1 MTLEIKKYEYL
12 KFTKSIHEEYLLLQE
27 KYSKIYN
34 TDKTIVLM
42 QVGSFHEIYSTNKRG
57 YDLHKLSSLLNII
70 VSKKNKKIPEVNEKN
85 PYMIGF
91 PIISTPKF
99 LKILIDNNFHVIKID
114 QVTPKP
120 YPKRAITGIFSP
132 GTYIDDISTSD
143 SNNILC
149 IFIEEIKQL
158 NSTFIL
164 FIGLSIIDLS
174 VGKSIVHETFSV
186 KDDDKYSLD
195 ETLKFIHNFNP
206 REVIIYYKN
215 LKTYKENE
223 LISYLELND
232 RNYLINK
239 LVDNEYQNILYQEN
253 FLKNIYKI
261 DSIITAIEELDL
273 EKNIN
278 ARLSFILLLN
288 YCKTLN
294 SEILVNIDKPLFYT
308 NSNYLHL
315 GNNALDQLNVINYD
329 NKNKSLFDI
338 INFTYTSMGKRL
350 LKFNLCNPL
359 CDVTTLNNRYNMIE
373 IINNSNLKLDNNLK
387 KIIDIERSHRKIS
400 LQTLNPFDFVYL
412 HDSYLCILSLFDS
425 IKNTKLIEIY
435 SDNLRKS
442 LSNYI
447 NYYSRLFNFDEMQK
461 YNLID
466 INSSF
471 FTKGINVEIDNL
483 QNDIDKNYNLIDNF
497 RMKLEKLID
506 NTKKDY
512 FNSNESDEE
521 NTKNAIQILFNEKDK
536 YYLSTT
542 LKRGQMIKSKIKDY
556 IIVNKIK
563 INKNEL
569 KFKEQTCTMKINC
582 EYINNLS
589 DKIILISEKLKP
601 LVKSTYKNYLK
612 QFFENY
618 SDLYLNLNN
627 MIAHIDFLNSGS
639 ICSIKNKYCKP
650 NIIKKEKS
658 FIDVKLIR
666 HPIIENIIFNKYTPH
681 NLVLDEK
688 QNGILL
694 YGLNSAGKSSLMKS
708 IGLNIILAQIGYYT
722 SAFNFTYSPYKSIF
736 TRITNTDN
744 IYKGLSSFGLELVEL
759 KAILKRSGLNTLV
772 LADEVCKG
780 TEHKSALIIVSAM
793 ILMLTKSSTTFISAT
808 HLHELTKIKLIN
820 EIDNLGIYN
829 IGVKYENN
837 NIIFNRKLQRGNGI
851 EEYGLDFAKYI
862 INDKEF
868 VQVSQN
874 IKDSFENNDFNLK
887 KSRYNP
893 KVLMDKCSIC
903 NSKQKL
909 ETHHIKF
916 QKNTDNNGFLIE
928 ILNEHIHKNHT
939 SNLVTLCSKCHDD
952 IHNNLIKID
961 GYEESIKGNKL
972 KCTKVLNKTLPKTYT
987 DEEISYIREISKY
1000 TTQKKMKDLFEN
1012 KFLKK
1017 ISIKK
1022 ISNIVTKC

>member
-1 MTLEIKKYEYL
+1 
-12 KFTKSIHEEYLLLQE
+12 
-27 KYSKIYN
+27 
-34 TDKTIVLM
+34 M

-261 DSIITAIEELDL
+261 NSIITAIEELDL

-294 SEILVNIDKPLFYT
+294 SEILINIDKPLFYT

-359 CDVTTLNNRYNMIE
+359 CDITTLNNRYNMIE
-373 IINNSNLKLDNNLK
+373 IINSSNLKLDNNLK

-483 QNDIDKNYNLIDNF
+483 QNEIDKNYNLIDNF
-497 RMKLEKLID
+497 RIKLEKYID

-512 FNSNESDEE
+512 FNSNDNDEE
-521 NTKNAIQILFNEKDK
+521 NTKNSIQILFNEKDK

-582 EYINNLS
+582 EYIN
-589 DKIILISEKLKP
+589 
-601 LVKSTYKNYLK
+601 
-612 QFFENY
+612 
-618 SDLYLNLNN
+618 
-627 MIAHIDFLNSGS
+627 
-639 ICSIKNKYCKP
+639 
-650 NIIKKEKS
+650 
-658 FIDVKLIR
+658 
-666 HPIIENIIFNKYTPH
+666 
-681 NLVLDEK
+681 
-688 QNGILL
+688 
-694 YGLNSAGKSSLMKS
+694 
-708 IGLNIILAQIGYYT
+708 IG
-722 SAFNFTYSPYKSIF
+722 
-736 TRITNTDN
+736 
-744 IYKGLSSFGLELVEL
+744 
-759 KAILKRSGLNTLV
+759 
-772 LADEVCKG
+772 
-780 TEHKSALIIVSAM
+780 
-793 ILMLTKSSTTFISAT
+793 
-808 HLHELTKIKLIN
+808 KIKT
-820 EIDNLGIYN
+820 
-829 IGVKYENN
+829 VSK
-837 NIIFNRKLQRGNGI
+837 
-851 EEYGLDFAKYI
+851 KYI
-862 INDKEF
+862 
-868 VQVSQN
+868 
-874 IKDSFENNDFNLK
+874 
-887 KSRYNP
+887 
-893 KVLMDKCSIC
+893 
-903 NSKQKL
+903 
-909 ETHHIKF
+909 
-916 QKNTDNNGFLIE
+916 
-928 ILNEHIHKNHT
+928 
-939 SNLVTLCSKCHDD
+939 
-952 IHNNLIKID
+952 
-961 GYEESIKGNKL
+961 
-972 KCTKVLNKTLPKTYT
+972 
-987 DEEISYIREISKY
+987 
-1000 TTQKKMKDLFEN
+1000 
-1012 KFLKK
+1012 
-1017 ISIKK
+1017 
-1022 ISNIVTKC
+1022 